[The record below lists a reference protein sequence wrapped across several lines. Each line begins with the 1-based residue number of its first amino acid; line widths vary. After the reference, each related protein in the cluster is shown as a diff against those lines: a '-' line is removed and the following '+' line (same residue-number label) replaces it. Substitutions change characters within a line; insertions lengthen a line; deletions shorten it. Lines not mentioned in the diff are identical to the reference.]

1 MKHYAI
7 DLDGTLAYYDKFD
20 GKDIIG
26 KPIQK
31 MVDLVKKFI
40 ENGDKITIFT
50 ARASDEK
57 AIKVI
62 KEWCKEHIG
71 KDELDVTNIKLSS
84 FDLFYDDKA
93 ITVEKNTGVIL
104 SKPKEDKEL
113 NESIEENKSVLN
125 TLGIINNLDLI

>member
-1 MKHYAI
+1 MNNIAV

-31 MVDLVKKFI
+31 MVDIVKNFI
-40 ENGDKITIFT
+40 HDGDKVTIFT
-50 ARASDEK
+50 ARADNEKVVK
-57 AIKVI
+57 AIK
-62 KEWCKEHIG
+62 EWTKEHIG
-71 KDELDVTNIKLSS
+71 KELDVTNIKLPS

-93 ITVEKNTGVIL
+93 VTVEKNTGVIL

-113 NESIEENKSVLN
+113 NESIEENKFVLN

>member
-7 DLDGTLAYYDKFD
+7 DLDGTLAHYDKFE

-31 MVDLVKKFI
+31 VVDLVKNFI
-40 ENGDKITIFT
+40 HDGDKVTIFT
-50 ARASDEK
+50 ARADNEK
-57 AIKVI
+57 AIKAI
-62 KEWCKEHIG
+62 KEWCKEHVG
-71 KDELDVTNIKLSS
+71 KELDVTNIKLSS

-93 ITVEKNTGVIL
+93 ITVEKNTGNIL

-113 NESIEENKSVLN
+113 NESLEEEKLFLN
-125 TLGIINNLDLI
+125 TLGIINNFNLI